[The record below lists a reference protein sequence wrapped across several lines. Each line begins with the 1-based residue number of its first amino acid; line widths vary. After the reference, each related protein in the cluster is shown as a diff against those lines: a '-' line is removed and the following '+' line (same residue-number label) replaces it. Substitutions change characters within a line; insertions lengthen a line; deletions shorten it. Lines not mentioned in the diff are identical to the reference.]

1 MPTLEYDF
9 ALGIGMNEDDELHSI
24 ISKGLNTISFED
36 IALIFDSCIE
46 DNETYYFEML
56 YYQHPLLL
64 VFIAVVIVSL
74 FLITLLVILYTRRIQ
89 KKNTELSIAK
99 NAQSDFLSR
108 MSHDMRTPMNGILGI
123 SYLAKDKTDV
133 KEMQKDFRQIES
145 SGNLLLNLINDTLEM
160 NKIES
165 GKLIL
170 NPELCNEH
178 QIFDSI
184 FDTIRPLAQ
193 KKNINF
199 IINIQDINWKY
210 LKIDYKKL
218 QQIFVNIIGN
228 SIKFTPEG
236 GKIEFIMECL
246 WEKKDILRDRF
257 TIRDTGIGMSKEFLK
272 HIFEPFTQENRLK
285 DSSVTGTGLGMS
297 IVYRLIQLMGGTIEV
312 NSKINEGSEFI
323 IELEFPY
330 TAAINEE
337 DESKKNLANNY
348 NLSGKRILL
357 CEDQVV
363 NRIVVVNILAKLGI
377 MVETAENGEIGLQ
390 MFKNSAVNYYDAI
403 LMDIRMP
410 IMDGLE
416 STKQIRALNK
426 LDANTIPIIAM
437 SANAYEED
445 IKKSIDAG
453 MNAHLSKPINP
464 PLVFETLNK
473 YLNKNI

>member
-1 MPTLEYDF
+1 MDPANEIKKIGITNRMYLNKTIKDYYDDNVEYIQYENELNAVEALMNQEIDCVHLNSYQTHFFQSRGKYLSLDYTLMPTLEYDF

-236 GKIEFIMECL
+236 V
-246 WEKKDILRDRF
+246 
-257 TIRDTGIGMSKEFLK
+257 S
-272 HIFEPFTQENRLK
+272 
-285 DSSVTGTGLGMS
+285 
-297 IVYRLIQLMGGTIEV
+297 
-312 NSKINEGSEFI
+312 
-323 IELEFPY
+323 
-330 TAAINEE
+330 
-337 DESKKNLANNY
+337 
-348 NLSGKRILL
+348 
-357 CEDQVV
+357 
-363 NRIVVVNILAKLGI
+363 
-377 MVETAENGEIGLQ
+377 
-390 MFKNSAVNYYDAI
+390 
-403 LMDIRMP
+403 
-410 IMDGLE
+410 
-416 STKQIRALNK
+416 
-426 LDANTIPIIAM
+426 
-437 SANAYEED
+437 
-445 IKKSIDAG
+445 
-453 MNAHLSKPINP
+453 
-464 PLVFETLNK
+464 
-473 YLNKNI
+473 